1 MQSACTLQSIAIAAN
16 PNVPGSHPPDPSV
29 HSLPQ
34 IPMHALQP
42 HRVSV
47 FDLQSRQSPRF
58 FHGKTKGSS
67 HIRYAQCR
75 LIGMAD
81 KVYPSHPHPPYS
93 PHVLAFPST
102 SSSSISAH
110 STCSSSGARLFH
122 HPLTAMV
129 KAYGE
134 LLDLFLSSAA
144 HHVSEYHVLCV
155 MPPSHWPSGCG
166 PNSHAAL
173 ATAPLCGR

>member
-1 MQSACTLQSIAIAAN
+1 M
-16 PNVPGSHPPDPSV
+16 PGSHPPDPSV

-42 HRVSV
+42 HRVSASASNHV
-47 FDLQSRQSPRF
+47 RLHVSSTDRQRGRRTF
-58 FHGKTKGSS
+58 
-67 HIRYAQCR
+67 AMCCR
-75 LIGMAD
+75 LIGIVD
-81 KVYPSHPHPPYS
+81 KVYPSHPHPPYT
-93 PHVLAFPST
+93 PDVLASPST
-102 SSSSISAH
+102 SSSTSAH
-110 STCSSSGARLFH
+110 CACSSSSARLFH